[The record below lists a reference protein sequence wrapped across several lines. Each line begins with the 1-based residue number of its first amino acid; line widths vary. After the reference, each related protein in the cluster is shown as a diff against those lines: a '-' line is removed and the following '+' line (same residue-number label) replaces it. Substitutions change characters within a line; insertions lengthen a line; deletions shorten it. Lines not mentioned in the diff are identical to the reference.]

1 MQKSMFSLGLAILM
15 FLVPSALA
23 QSNQAGI
30 IFQAESNKTVSR
42 VVATIQNNGST
53 TLDSGSLEIIFP
65 SQVQLQSANPGNY
78 QYDNSKAVWSMAL
91 APQSSLEIR
100 YVLMPVASGQ
110 DLVTKVKFSVNGQ
123 TLAETQAVSNIGSE
137 VQGAVETAPTQGAQ
151 LPRTG
156 MDLNFFLVLFVPLLI
171 ISLFILDT
179 RKS

>member
-1 MQKSMFSLGLAILM
+1 MFSLGLAILM

-42 VVATIQNNGST
+42 VVEEIATIQNNGST